1 MEETKGE
8 QRENKGRTKGE
19 QRENKGGKG
28 GAPCLPLV
36 FPLLPLHFKGR
47 MLRRPLPNFWK
58 LRRRAAIEN
67 FAKGGGNKGRTKGEQ
82 RENKG
87 RTKGEQGGQG
97 GRPLSSLC
105 SPYILKGECYADLCR
120 NFENF
125 ANLCR
130 NFENFA
136 KFRQRENFGKKILA
150 DGRRYGEEEKGFF
163 LLLLY
168 RRPLQVFFFSP
179 ET

>member
-1 MEETKGE
+1 MTWRKKEIFIRYEISRIESLILHFRRIFIFTVADLCRIFQRKFRKGWRK
-8 QRENKGRTKGE
+8 QRENKGRT
-19 QRENKGGKG
+19 N
-28 GAPCLPLV
+28 
-36 FPLLPLHFKGR
+36 
-47 MLRRPLPNFWK
+47 
-58 LRRRAAIEN
+58 
-67 FAKGGGNKGRTKGEQ
+67 
-82 RENKG
+82 
-87 RTKGEQGGQG
+87 GEQGGQG
-97 GRPLSSLC
+97 GRPLP
-105 SPYILKGECYADLCR
+105 SPCFPLVLPNILKGECYADLCR

-150 DGRRYGEEEKGFF
+150 DGRRYGKEEKGFF

-168 RRPLQVFFFSP
+168 RRPLQFFFFPP